1 MAMLALATLLTLS
14 AAVPAPRPAAPSLA
28 PLRTLR
34 VDYVHSGK
42 AGDER
47 FALDGVALEGPW
59 PGPPDRLLD
68 QSGLGKY
75 RFEVKGEDGRVLF
88 SRAFAS
94 IYGEWEGTAEAKT
107 VPRAFHESV
116 RFPAPASPVRV
127 VISGRA
133 DGGLFK
139 ELWAVPVDPASPL
152 ADRAPSPAAGR
163 VWAVVE
169 NGPPADKVDLLLLGD
184 GYTPADLD
192 KWHRDARR
200 MAELLFAVPPFKEH
214 RADFNVWAIDMPS
227 TLTGVSRPSDGVY
240 RHTPIGATYDAF
252 GSERYVLTFDNKK
265 MREIAAAAP
274 YEFVEIVVND
284 RKYGGGGIHNLYATV
299 AADSAWAP
307 YLFVHEFGHHF
318 AGLAD
323 EYYTSPTSYEPSV
336 GRPEP
341 WEPNAT
347 ADAKAGKWRDLI
359 TQGIAL
365 PTPWPKA
372 EFEAA
377 QRDFQA
383 RRRAIRAE
391 KRPEEEMDALFREE
405 RDWTT
410 RLLAPFAGKVGAFEG
425 ALYEAT
431 GYHRPQA
438 DCIMFTRDEVGFC
451 AVCRRAIERVIAM
464 YARPAAGGH

>member
-1 MAMLALATLLTLS
+1 MLAIAMLLALS
-14 AAVPAPRPAAPSLA
+14 AAVAAPPPLA

-59 PGPPDRLLD
+59 PGRPDRLLD
-68 QSGLGKY
+68 DSGLGKY
-75 RFEVKGEDGRVLF
+75 RFEVKDEGGRVLF

-116 RFPAPASPVRV
+116 RFPAPAAPVRV
-127 VISGRA
+127 VISGRGE
-133 DGGLFK
+133 GGLFK

-152 ADRAPSPAAGR
+152 VDRAPSPAAGR

-192 KWHRDARR
+192 KWHRDAQR
-200 MAELLFAVPPFKEH
+200 MAELLFAVSPFKEH
-214 RADFNVWAIDMPS
+214 RADFNVWAIDTPS
-227 TLTGVSRPSDGVY
+227 SLTGVSRPSDGVY
-240 RHTPIGATYDAF
+240 RRTPIGATYDAF
-252 GSERYVLTFDNKK
+252 GSERYVLTFDNKR

-274 YEFVEIVVND
+274 YEFVEVVVND

-323 EYYTSPTSYEPSV
+323 EYYTSPTSYEPSR

-347 ADAKAGKWRDLI
+347 ADAKAGKWRDLVA
-359 TQGIAL
+359 QGIAL

-391 KRPEEEMDALFREE
+391 KRPEEQMDALFREE
-405 RDWTT
+405 RAWTT

-425 ALYEAT
+425 AMYEAT
-431 GYHRPQA
+431 GYYRPQA

-464 YARPAAGGH
+464 YARAAASGR